1 MTQYDRLPDPGEG
14 LRLHLNENTAGC
26 SPRVID
32 ALQRLTA
39 LDLAF
44 YPDYTAVN
52 RDCAHFLGVGEERL
66 LLTNGLDEGLL
77 AACIANLQRDLAPTG
92 NPAPGEAIIVE
103 PAFGMY
109 ADVVS
114 ATGGTIV
121 TIQPEPDFAFP
132 LDATLAAITP
142 RTRLVFLTSP
152 GNPTGLLIPREALRA
167 ISKRLPA
174 GALLF
179 LDEAYADFTDEHF
192 LDELPQWPN
201 VVIGRTFAKSYGL
214 AAVRIGAV
222 IGAADVI
229 ARLRRSLPPYSIN
242 VLAATVLSAAL
253 NDREYGAWYRQQ
265 VERSRALVYDAC
277 DRRGLHYWRSH
288 ANFVLVRVGDDAPAI
303 VDALAERKIFVRDR
317 STQPGCAGCIRITT
331 GVVEHTEACLAALE
345 EVLCARA

>member
-39 LDLAF
+39 QDLAF

-52 RDCAHFLGVGEERL
+52 RDCARFLGVEEERL

-77 AACIANLQRDLAPTG
+77 AACIANLQRDAG
-92 NPAPGEAIIVE
+92 GAPGEAIIVE

-114 ATGGTIV
+114 ATGGVIV

-167 ISKRLPA
+167 IAKNLPA

-201 VVIGRTFAKSYGL
+201 IVIGRTFAKSYGL

-222 IGAADVI
+222 IGAADAI

-242 VLAATVLSAAL
+242 VMAATVLSAAL
-253 NDREYGAWYRQQ
+253 NDREYVNWYRQQ

-277 DRRGLHYWRSH
+277 NRLGLHYWRSH

-331 GVVEHTEACLAALE
+331 GVIEHTEACLAALE

>member
-39 LDLAF
+39 QDLAF

-52 RDCAHFLGVGEERL
+52 RDCARFLGVEEERL

-77 AACIANLQRDLAPTG
+77 AACIANLQRDASG
-92 NPAPGEAIIVE
+92 APGEAIIVE

-114 ATGGTIV
+114 ATGGVIV

-167 ISKRLPA
+167 IAKNLPA

-201 VVIGRTFAKSYGL
+201 IVIGRTFAKSYGL

-222 IGAADVI
+222 IGAADAI

-242 VLAATVLSAAL
+242 VMAATVLSAAL
-253 NDREYGAWYRQQ
+253 NDREYVNGYRQQ

-277 DRRGLHYWRSH
+277 DRLGLHYWRSH